1 MCTKLCYDQKFF
13 VRALCLAPRA
23 CFEAKMAEVVH
34 RKLESMLPE
43 LEELERVGIFNRSE
57 IRY

>member
-1 MCTKLCYDQKFF
+1 
-13 VRALCLAPRA
+13 
-23 CFEAKMAEVVH
+23 MAEVVH
-34 RKLESMLPE
+34 KKLEAMLPE